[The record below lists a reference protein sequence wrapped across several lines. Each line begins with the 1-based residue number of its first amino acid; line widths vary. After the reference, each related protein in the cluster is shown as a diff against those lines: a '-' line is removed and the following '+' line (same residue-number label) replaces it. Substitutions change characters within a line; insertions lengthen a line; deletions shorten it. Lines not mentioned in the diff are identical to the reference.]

1 MNPEELNE
9 LYKLMEARDCL
20 KDIINDMNTLIG
32 QAYYTAF
39 ALSMVRFDVK
49 NTTKL
54 EKLES
59 LYTELQDQIHFLNSN
74 LTTFKENIEIIEEG
88 KKP

>member
-1 MNPEELNE
+1 MNPELIE

-39 ALSMVRFDVK
+39 DLSMVRFDVK

-59 LYTELQDQIHFLNSN
+59 LYTELQDQTHNLNHN
-74 LTTFKENIEIIEEG
+74 LTIYKENMEIIEEG